1 MCTEDSP
8 SGLWRT
14 LGKRVGCKPSG
25 VRIPHPP
32 PLTPE
37 PIEVPGFLLLV
48 ALLVFPGA
56 FGPGRPRDRH
66 TRACG
71 SEWSISKPARALR
84 TLRRP
89 SLRRRL
95 SCCVHWPGPAGLAA
109 ASNRAGHVAV
119 SGLALPLPAGT
130 AARPCR
136 RPRALL
142 PGLGGSLAGV
152 NRAAIALP
160 RPGLVPRE
168 TRVKRRGRA
177 ERTPG
182 LDPTCLDPETLDD
195 LRSRERGKD
204 LARHE
209 ELRTP

>member
-32 PLTPE
+32 PLTPG
-37 PIEVPGFLLLV
+37 PVEVPGFCCLWRCWCSR
-48 ALLVFPGA
+48 APS
-56 FGPGRPRDRH
+56 GPAAREPPASRPRRE
-66 TRACG
+66 ACG
-71 SEWSISKPARALR
+71 SEWSILKPARALR

-89 SLRRRL
+89 SRRRRL
-95 SCCVHWPGPAGLAA
+95 SCCVHRPGPAGLAA

-119 SGLALPLPAGT
+119 SGLALPPPARLPHASF
-130 AARPCR
+130 ARSGRSRSPPMPSGPSGVRHTGGACR

-152 NRAAIALP
+152 NRAVIAVP
-160 RPGLVPRE
+160 RPGLVPP
-168 TRVKRRGRA
+168 VKRA
-177 ERTPG
+177 
-182 LDPTCLDPETLDD
+182 
-195 LRSRERGKD
+195 
-204 LARHE
+204 
-209 ELRTP
+209 

>member
-48 ALLVFPGA
+48 APLVFPGA
-56 FGPGRPRDRH
+56 FGPG
-66 TRACG
+66 
-71 SEWSISKPARALR
+71 
-84 TLRRP
+84 
-89 SLRRRL
+89 
-95 SCCVHWPGPAGLAA
+95 
-109 ASNRAGHVAV
+109 
-119 SGLALPLPAGT
+119 
-130 AARPCR
+130 

-182 LDPTCLDPETLDD
+182 LDPTCLDPEALDD
-195 LRSRERGKD
+195 LRARERGKD
-204 LARHE
+204 LARHKK
-209 ELRTP
+209 LRTP

>member
-48 ALLVFPGA
+48 APLVFPGA
-56 FGPGRPRDRH
+56 FGPG
-66 TRACG
+66 
-71 SEWSISKPARALR
+71 
-84 TLRRP
+84 
-89 SLRRRL
+89 
-95 SCCVHWPGPAGLAA
+95 
-109 ASNRAGHVAV
+109 
-119 SGLALPLPAGT
+119 
-130 AARPCR
+130 

-142 PGLGGSLAGV
+142 PGLGGSLAGI

-168 TRVKRRGRA
+168 TCVKRRGRVEWA
-177 ERTPG
+177 PG
-182 LDPTCLDPETLDD
+182 LDPTRLDPEALDD
-195 LRSRERGKD
+195 LRARERGKD

>member
-1 MCTEDSP
+1 MWRYWCSRAP
-8 SGLWRT
+8 SGPAARE
-14 LGKRVGCKPSG
+14 
-25 VRIPHPP
+25 I
-32 PLTPE
+32 
-37 PIEVPGFLLLV
+37 
-48 ALLVFPGA
+48 A
-56 FGPGRPRDRH
+56 
-66 TRACG
+66 TRELR

-89 SLRRRL
+89 SHRRRL
-95 SCCVHWPGPAGLAA
+95 PCCVHRPGPAGLAA

-119 SGLALPLPAGT
+119 SGLALPPPARSPH
-130 AARPCR
+130 ASFARSGRSRSPPVPSGPSGARHAGGACR

-182 LDPTCLDPETLDD
+182 LDPTRLDPETLDD
-195 LRSRERGKD
+195 LRSRERRKD
-204 LARHE
+204 LARHK
-209 ELRTP
+209 ELRTTQTRADAAPARRARRIDEEPP